1 MRDPCDSERESIEPR
16 EPADS
21 AWDAFAPRRMTELA
35 EEFSSCRQVFIALGN
50 ESRQQIFIELLRHW
64 GGMRVGELT
73 VCVNL
78 SRPAVS
84 HHLKVLREAGLVDM
98 YEMGTRNFYHV
109 SADLALWTRMARLAG
124 DAEGFV
130 RQVARRAESAGDGC
144 GGKRVE

>member
-1 MRDPCDSERESIEPR
+1 M
-16 EPADS
+16 
-21 AWDAFAPRRMTELA
+21 
-35 EEFSSCRQVFIALGN
+35 
-50 ESRQQIFIELLRHW
+50 
-64 GGMRVGELT
+64 GELT

-98 YEMGTRNFYHV
+98 YEVGTRNFYHV
-109 SADLALWTRMARLAG
+109 SADLALWARMARLAG

-130 RQVARRAESAGDGC
+130 RQAARRAESAGDGC